1 MAIIFMALVGGV
13 LWGLEAGM
21 ARRKA
26 LKLTAKIAAL
36 EDELEAA
43 GAVLH
48 AQAHAIYQQAVQIH
62 GQAAADRAI
71 RQARERG
78 TN

>member
-1 MAIIFMALVGGV
+1 MEIIFMAIVGV
-13 LWGLEAGM
+13 LWGLEAEM
-21 ARRKA
+21 ARRKV

-48 AQAHAIYQQAVQIH
+48 AQAHAIYQMAVQIH